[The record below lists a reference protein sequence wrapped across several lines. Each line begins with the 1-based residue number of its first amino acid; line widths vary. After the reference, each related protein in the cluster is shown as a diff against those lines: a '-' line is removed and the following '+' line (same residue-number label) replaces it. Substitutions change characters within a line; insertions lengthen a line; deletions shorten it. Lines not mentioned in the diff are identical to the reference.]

1 MRLEEF
7 TMKTKQ
13 TLAKLRRHFGL
24 AQFDVAEEM
33 GVSQSRYSQYESG
46 RRRSEEFE
54 EEAKAAIRRLIEK
67 KEESQ

>member
-1 MRLEEF
+1 
-7 TMKTKQ
+7 MKRKQ
-13 TLAKLRRHFGL
+13 TLAKPRRHFGL

-54 EEAKAAIRRLIEK
+54 EEAREAIRRLIAK
-67 KEESQ
+67 KEAEG